1 MGTTNKNEDHYQS
14 YYGLQSLSIG
24 FYYLKIICYLNQRLK
39 RRTPKKKIV
48 KKDFMKNPTKI
59 KICNLNGHVWI
70 IVLYKL
76 YMLHDYCF

>member
-1 MGTTNKNEDHYQS
+1 MGTTNKKEDHYQS

-24 FYYLKIICYLNQRLK
+24 FYYLKIICYLNQRL
-39 RRTPKKKIV
+39 IV